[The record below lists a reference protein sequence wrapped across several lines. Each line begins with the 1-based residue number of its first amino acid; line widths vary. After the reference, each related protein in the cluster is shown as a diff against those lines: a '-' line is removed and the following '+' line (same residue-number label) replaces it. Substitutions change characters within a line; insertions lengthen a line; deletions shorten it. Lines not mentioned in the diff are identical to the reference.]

1 MQKKIDSE
9 IRLNTMKSIEAAA
22 NAKFAKENIKTI
34 DGQLLLWGKQIENWE
49 GQRENVRKQ
58 IEAQIEQWSQEN
70 MCTGKRLDL
79 EEKKAI
85 AETILR
91 GIEIVQYNCRV

>member
-1 MQKKIDSE
+1 MI
-9 IRLNTMKSIEAAA
+9 
-22 NAKFAKENIKTI
+22 KFIK
-34 DGQLLLWGKQIENWE
+34 QLLCKHENWE

-70 MCTGKRLDL
+70 MFTGKKLDL

-85 AETILR
+85 ADTILR
-91 GIEIVQYNCRV
+91 GIEIVQGIGRAAGKAITK